1 MEIALAANN
10 LVKTYGSGVKA
21 VHSLQG
27 IDLAVS
33 PGEIFGLLGPN
44 GAGKTTLI
52 KCALGIVFP
61 TAGGGSLL
69 GYPFGSV
76 QAKEQ
81 IGYLPENHRYPLYLT
96 GEQVLAYFG
105 KLSGVPKDIL
115 QRRIEETLKTV
126 GMTEWRKT
134 KVRKY
139 SKGMM
144 QRLGLA
150 QALINDPKLI
160 MLDEPTD
167 GVDPVG
173 RKEIRDVLTHLKSE
187 GRTIFLN
194 SHLLSEVEQ
203 VSDRVA
209 IMDHGRIIREGSVQ
223 DLTRVGNIYELQIP
237 NFQPAMLDGLMS
249 KVVRS
254 QGSTLEIACESADD
268 LNHAIDH
275 LRNAGALIEGMN
287 AKKVSLEDIFV
298 NLIKSSE
305 VTHQ

>member
-1 MEIALAANN
+1 MEIVLAANN

-21 VHSLQG
+21 VHALQG
-27 IDLAVS
+27 IDLSVA
-33 PGEIFGLLGPN
+33 PGEIFALLGPN

-61 TAGGGSLL
+61 TSGEGRLL

-96 GEQVLAYFG
+96 GEQVLSYFG
-105 KLSGVPKDIL
+105 KLSGVPKDVL
-115 QRRIEETLKTV
+115 ARRIEETLRTV

-173 RKEIRDVLTHLKSE
+173 RKEIRDVLIHLKNE

-209 IMDHGRIIREGSVQ
+209 IMDHGKIIREGSVQ

-237 NFQPAMLDGLMS
+237 NFQPAMLAGLIPKVISS
-249 KVVRS
+249 K
-254 QGSTLEIACESADD
+254 GNAIEISCESPND
-268 LNHAIDH
+268 LNQAIDH
-275 LRNAGALIEGMN
+275 LRGVGAMIEGVIPR
-287 AKKVSLEDIFV
+287 KQSLEDVFV
-298 NLIKSSE
+298 NLIKTSE